1 MSPSSTQVSAIAD
14 VLENS
19 AALVIRQLMDR
30 SELNN
35 TASDV
40 LHRIETEGPA
50 RLTSLAAAVAV
61 SQPSMTQLV
70 QRLERQGIV
79 RRTRDPNDGR
89 GCLVSITDVGRAIVR
104 QRRCRL
110 RQRLTELLTTLSA
123 DDLAALE
130 LACHVLGPV
139 IATLNRD
146 GDAGRRSARL
156 VTSSLTTPA
165 STHRLSRS
173 FIEAAHKV

>member
-1 MSPSSTQVSAIAD
+1 MSSLSMQVSGIAA

-30 SELNN
+30 SELSN

-50 RLTSLAAAVAV
+50 RLTSLAAAVSV

-89 GCLVSITDVGRAIVR
+89 GCLVSITDAGRALVR
-104 QRRCRL
+104 ERRRRL
-110 RQRLTELLTTLSA
+110 RQRLAELLMTLSA
-123 DDLAALE
+123 NDLATLE
-130 LACHVLGPV
+130 LACHVLEPI

-146 GDAGRRSARL
+146 GDA
-156 VTSSLTTPA
+156 
-165 STHRLSRS
+165 
-173 FIEAAHKV
+173 AAAALAIA